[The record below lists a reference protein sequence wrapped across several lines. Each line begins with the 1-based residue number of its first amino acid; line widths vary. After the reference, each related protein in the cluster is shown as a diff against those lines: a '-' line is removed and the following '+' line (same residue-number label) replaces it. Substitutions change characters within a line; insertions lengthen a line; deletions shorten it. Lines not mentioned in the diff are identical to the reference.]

1 MASKS
6 ERCDHGGKK
15 GKRNN
20 SGPKNQKE
28 GLSLTKGFIYQMQ
41 YSSRGRR
48 RNTRRNTA
56 LRATAIFAPHLLSL
70 ECRRQ
75 YVTFSS
81 LLSFL
86 LNFRNPRWWM
96 TRTGQIRED
105 PRAETCAAHDTREG
119 GS

>member
-1 MASKS
+1 MPSKS

-56 LRATAIFAPHLLSL
+56 LRAT
-70 ECRRQ
+70 
-75 YVTFSS
+75 T
-81 LLSFL
+81 
-86 LNFRNPRWWM
+86 
-96 TRTGQIRED
+96 TTGQIRED